1 MLMAGIACADYC
13 PSWQWT
19 DISFAVWG
27 ACVLLL
33 IVCNWR
39 SYGLLSG
46 LVVDVMMFSIGFLLM
61 GEQLKLTRYD
71 IKDGISDCQ
80 ILLTEVPEPKPKTVK
95 CRARLLTESR
105 GDTLSFIYGRPEFL
119 FYIAKDSVSLAL
131 QRGDTLWVRA
141 RLKPPSNEGVA
152 AGFDYARYLK
162 HNGVS
167 GTAYV
172 PAWQWMKTGHS
183 SERTLRQK
191 ALDLR
196 EELLG
201 IYRRLGFEGDELA
214 VLSALTL
221 GDKDDL
227 SEDIMETYSI
237 SGASHVLA
245 LSGLHV
251 GFIYA
256 LILVFFVPL
265 WKRWRRLKPF
275 LSLIAVGLLWAFAF
289 LTGLSSSVVRAVL
302 MCSLFVLVGLRAEKV
317 LTMDALIAAAFLML
331 CWRPCWLF
339 DVGFQMSFSA
349 VAAILLLMPGLWSLC
364 PFDNRFLRWVYGL
377 MAVSL
382 AAQAGVAPLVA
393 FYFGRFSVHFLLT
406 NLWVIPLVS
415 LVLYVAV
422 GVLLLTP
429 FPVLQQ
435 PLAEGLRVLV
445 RLQNEGLR
453 WIEALP
459 GSSIDG
465 IKLHVAELIMIYVC
479 LFLFRRAFYR
489 PTIRAIYWA
498 LGSIGMLAVTRGA
511 CAFFS

>member
-19 DISFAVWG
+19 DVSLAVG
-27 ACVLLL
+27 VACVLLM
-33 IVCNWR
+33 VCLRR
-39 SYGLLSG
+39 SGRVLFG
-46 LVVDVMMFSIGFLLM
+46 LVVYATMFTIGFLLM
-61 GEQLKLTRYD
+61 GQQLKLTHYD
-71 IKDGISDCQ
+71 VGNGISDCQ
-80 ILLTEVPEPKPKTVK
+80 ILLTEVPEPKPKTVM
-95 CRARLLTESR
+95 CRARLLAEAR
-105 GDTLSFIYGRPEFL
+105 GDTLSLCYGRPEFL

-172 PAWQWMKTGHS
+172 PAGKWIKTGHS

-201 IYRRLGFEGDELA
+201 IYRRLGFAGDELA

-221 GDKDDL
+221 GDKTDL
-227 SEDIMETYSI
+227 SKELMETYSV

-256 LILVFFVPL
+256 LILVLFVPL

-275 LSLIAVGLLWAFAF
+275 LSLVAVGLLWAFAF

-302 MCSLFVLVGLRAEKV
+302 MCSLFVVVGLRTEKV
-317 LTMDALIAAAFLML
+317 LTMDALIVAAFLML

-364 PFDNRFLRWVYGL
+364 PFGNRFLRWVYGL
-377 MAVSL
+377 LAVSL
-382 AAQAGVAPLVA
+382 AAQVGAAPLVA

-453 WIEALP
+453 WIESLP

-465 IKLHVAELIMIYVC
+465 IRLHVAELIMIYVC
-479 LFLFRRAFYR
+479 IYLLCRALYR
-489 PTIRAIYWA
+489 PTAHAVYWA
-498 LGSIGMLAVTRGA
+498 LGGVALLLVTRLVYL
-511 CAFFS
+511 FY